1 MDDAGFGHIRSK
13 GDRALFGGYTTQEMK
28 ERLGVKDNR
37 QLADFLPTLSI
48 AAKNLAAEMT
58 NYNVEEKDLQ
68 GESAITGEHVQNN
81 RSVRDMLG
89 QRGIQPENQ
98 HDRAAA
104 DGDLEQVR
112 AEPRGRDA
120 QHQRGKARDG
130 GARGVEDG
138 REGHHGQRHVGDIE
152 QK

>member
-1 MDDAGFGHIRSK
+1 MRESEKRLSQNIYERGVDDAGFGRIRSK

-89 QRGIQPENQ
+89 QRGIQPENLP
-98 HDRAAA
+98 AAE
-104 DGDLEQVR
+104 DIKKLERRVKSQEKEL
-112 AEPRGRDA
+112 AA
-120 QHQRGKARDG
+120 QSGKLSCESE
-130 GARGVEDG
+130 ED
-138 REGHHGQRHVGDIE
+138 
-152 QK
+152 K

>member
-1 MDDAGFGHIRSK
+1 MVSD
-13 GDRALFGGYTTQEMK
+13 QE
-28 ERLGVKDNR
+28 EF
-37 QLADFLPTLSI
+37 Q
-48 AAKNLAAEMT
+48 
-58 NYNVEEKDLQ
+58 
-68 GESAITGEHVQNN
+68 
-81 RSVRDMLG
+81 
-89 QRGIQPENQ
+89 NQ

-138 REGHHGQRHVGDIE
+138 REGHHGQRHVGDVE
-152 QK
+152 QKRAQEAVADGPADERQRQLADEKRYPGADRDIEIDLSVHALRPPFPPARPSPGTAPPRRTR